1 MHVQVCIICLLHP
14 FNLQLQLRFT
24 ISIESD
30 GQRTHMRLYMCVN
43 KVYIY
48 MHIDVRLFEL
58 LIFNYSRLGALFFES
73 VRCEAQIRGL
83 LQENF

>member
-1 MHVQVCIICLLHP
+1 MDSVHTCAYI
-14 FNLQLQLRFT
+14 
-24 ISIESD
+24 
-30 GQRTHMRLYMCVN
+30 CVN
-43 KVYIY
+43 IRDKVYIY